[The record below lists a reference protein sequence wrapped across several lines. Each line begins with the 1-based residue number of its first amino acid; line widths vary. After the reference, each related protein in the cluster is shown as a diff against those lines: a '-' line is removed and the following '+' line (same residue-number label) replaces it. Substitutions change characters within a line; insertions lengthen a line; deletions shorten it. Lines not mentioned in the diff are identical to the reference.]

1 MARKRK
7 EKEQGEQH
15 LDAAVDKAEETAGNV
30 IDTAEA
36 VATLAVEAG
45 ADIARK
51 AKKILKGATR
61 TAVSSGGKAAAVA
74 TEKAVEGA
82 GVAADVAAD
91 VIEKITDVAA
101 DASEIALE
109 KGSELAADAAEMG
122 AGVVKQA
129 ARKGEELAGIASDLG
144 GVAVEQAAHVAGDAL
159 EIAADAGS
167 SAAEMARGAADAARE
182 GASIAAGM
190 AVVAAKGAADV
201 AESAATASAAAVKG
215 TAEAAGQKA
224 GEVVAIAHDKL
235 WPTYGVFVA
244 VIVRKALSS
253 AAEKGRDN
261 VRDDEWF
268 RGHVVNRTWELL
280 PLPVRLAGKGTLRWE
295 QVMFKLRDQVL
306 TGDEGAMA
314 VSKQDK
320 SLVRSAI
327 ERMLSRKG

>member
-61 TAVSSGGKAAAVA
+61 TAVSGGGKAAAVA
-74 TEKAVEGA
+74 TEKAAEGTA
-82 GVAADVAAD
+82 VAADIAAD
-91 VIEKITDVAA
+91 VIEKVVDVAA
-101 DASEIALE
+101 DASEVALE

-122 AGVVKQA
+122 AAFIEQT
-129 ARKGEELAGIASDLG
+129 ARKGEKL
-144 GVAVEQAAHVAGDAL
+144 AGDAL

-167 SAAEMARGAADAARE
+167 SAAEKARGAADAARE

-190 AVVAAKGAADV
+190 AVEAAKGAADV

-224 GEVVAIAHDKL
+224 GEAVAIAHDKL

-306 TGDEGAMA
+306 TDDGGAMA

-320 SLVRSAI
+320 SLIRSAI
-327 ERMLSRKG
+327 ERMLGRKG